1 MMIDLPQLSELVNGF
16 SATAFRLET
25 LDAYAA
31 GSDGGDVARYLAGE
45 PAPDPARKE
54 PWLTRLRTER
64 AEGRLR
70 QCVHVLLSPLSPYL
84 RYEMEWGYVPNSE
97 AGQDIR
103 ILDLA
108 ERPYPDALA
117 GIDHDFWLIDSET
130 VARMTYDDDGRFVE
144 AEILPPGELPRY
156 LAARDAAL
164 AAAEPFPSY
173 WDRHP
178 QFHRT
183 NQGHQAA

>member
-1 MMIDLPQLSELVNGF
+1 MMLDLPQLSELINGF

-25 LDAYAA
+25 LDAYSA

-45 PAPDPARKE
+45 PAPDPARKG
-54 PWLTRLRTER
+54 PWLTRLRAER

-70 QCVHVLLSPLSPYL
+70 QCVHVLRSPLSPYL
-84 RYEMEWGYVPNSE
+84 RYECEWGYVPNSQ

-108 ERPYPDALA
+108 ERPLPEALA
-117 GIDHDFWLIDSET
+117 GIDHDFWLVDSET
-130 VARMTYDDDGRFVE
+130 VACMIYDGDGRFTA
-144 AEILPPGELPRY
+144 AETLASAELPRY
-156 LAARDAAL
+156 LAAREAAL

-178 QFHRT
+178 QFHRI
-183 NQGHQAA
+183 NQGNQAA